1 MLNSKLSNVK
11 KVLLLANTSWY
22 LVNFRASTIRAFIQ
36 AGYSV
41 ICISPFDEHSYKIAK
56 LGAQFLRLDMDGANT
71 RPLNELFLLK
81 ELLGTIKHIQPD
93 IIFNFT
99 IKMNIY
105 AGLCSYVLRIPYIN
119 NVTGLGTAFIHK
131 SPTFIIARL
140 LYGFANKRAAR
151 VFFQNE
157 DDQSHFIQHKLVDTS
172 KAILLPGS
180 GINIKKFSKQ
190 PLPDTPITFLMIA
203 RLIADKGVREFVN
216 AARVVKRTFPD
227 ARFILLGPNSVQNH
241 SAIAD
246 EELSNWVQEGVVE
259 LFGPTY
265 DVRPWLKDCHVL
277 VLPSYRE
284 GMPRTVLEAAAVGR
298 PAIVTDVPGCRHS
311 IVPGETGWLC
321 EVRNSDSLAKQMI
334 YVINNKRLIP
344 QFGQKASERVRREF
358 SDKIVINEYLKC
370 MDFLKLR

>member
-1 MLNSKLSNVK
+1 MLNSKLSDVK

-56 LGAQFLRLDMDGANT
+56 LGAQYLRLDMDSANT

-81 ELLGTIKHIQPD
+81 ELLRTIKHIQPD

-105 AGLCSYVLRIPYIN
+105 AGLCSYALRIPYIN
-119 NVTGLGTAFIHK
+119 NVTGLGTAFIHN
-131 SPTFIIARL
+131 SPTLMIARL
-140 LYGFANKRAAR
+140 LYGFANRRAVR

-157 DDQSHFIQHKLVDTS
+157 DDQSYFIQQKLVDTT

-180 GINIKKFSKQ
+180 GININKFSKQ
-190 PLPDTPITFLMIA
+190 PLPDTPITFLMVA

-216 AARVVKRTFPD
+216 AARVVKSTFPD
-227 ARFILLGPNSVQNH
+227 ARFILLGPSSVQNR

-246 EELSNWVQEGVVE
+246 EELSIWMQEGIVE
-259 LFGPTY
+259 LFGSTN

-334 YVINNKRLIP
+334 FVINNQRLIP

-358 SDKIVINEYLKC
+358 SDKIVISEYLKC